1 MQLELFPD
9 EDRLLLREQ
18 LVTLKIDFDRFVNDH
33 YNSKKKF
40 REVCLEDRLKLHS
53 LKEDIIKRLQSL
65 QT

>member
-9 EDRLLLREQ
+9 EDRLLLKEK
-18 LVTLKIDFDRFVNDH
+18 LVTLKTDFDIFLNSH
-33 YNSKKKF
+33 YQSKKKF
-40 REVCLEDRLKLHS
+40 RQVCLEDRIKIHL

>member
-9 EDRLLLREQ
+9 EDRLLLKEK
-18 LVTLKIDFDRFVNDH
+18 LVTLKTDFDTFVNGH
-33 YNSKKKF
+33 YHSKKKF
-40 REVCLEDRLKLHS
+40 REVCLEDRIQLHF